1 MGNILIVDDDPMN
14 LKVAKFILE
23 SGGHQTNTVSSASE
37 CFDFLMKNT
46 VDLILLDIEMP
57 VLNGIKTLE
66 YLREQ
71 ERYRNIPVV
80 FLTAEADVETVTE
93 AARLGAQGYVKKPFL
108 PKDLLD
114 RVEQVMIK
122 S

>member
-23 SGGHQTNTVSSASE
+23 SGGHQTNTASSASE

-108 PKDLLD
+108 PNDLLD
-114 RVEQVMIK
+114 RVEQAMIK

>member
-114 RVEQVMIK
+114 RVEQAMIK